1 MITCSVLDERAGLK
15 HEIQAGQLTS
25 GFVEAT
31 SYLLEARG
39 ATDVYVDDIPLA
51 RRAPGVFEWCPGFFA
66 GRVTAHAYAD
76 AALILSFELGVGP
89 SDQKLGEV
97 EFDGMVDALASKW
110 PSLLLG
116 TQGEAGSFGALGQD
130 GSPEVMYLRLRNAL
144 PDFFSAMRKVC
155 RNPIVRLKQER
166 HSVLPHRARRMD
178 LATAREL
185 TKTRYGA
192 QLLAVGSDITAAPSL
207 VSVPFTGLT
216 TDNPP
221 NRHIASRIDALQAAA
236 DRLIRKWSI
245 HNAGGHDPDL
255 QRKLPRRL
263 QVLRAASAELS
274 RIRRAE
280 PFCSVRAAEVSAA
293 GLNAIAAH
301 PDYARASLASWKA
314 LRRGTAGTES
324 EALPFSPTWQ
334 VYERWCFMRIS
345 EELMKQFP
353 AAGWTIRSPLK
364 CVGSIHNATVTLHL
378 QPTFHAWGNRG
389 GHEFRSLSRQREPDI
404 VLTVESG
411 SAAQFLVLDAKYRV
425 SRDNVLDA
433 MSSAHIYNDSLRWR
447 GHTPSG
453 SYLLLPRAGQVDWLR
468 EPSFRDEH
476 QVGVFA
482 LSPTCTDIDL
492 WNTISSFITTSASG

>member
-1 MITCSVLDERAGLK
+1 MITWSILDERTGDKRDIL
-15 HEIQAGQLTS
+15 AGQLTP

-31 SYLLEARG
+31 LYVLEARG
-39 ATDVYVDDIPLA
+39 ATDVYIDDVPLA
-51 RRAPGVFEWCPGFFA
+51 RRAPGMFEWCPGFFS

-76 AALILSFELGVGP
+76 AALILSFQLSVGP

-116 TQGEAGSFGALGQD
+116 TYGEAGSFGADGQE
-130 GSPEVMYLRLRNAL
+130 GSPEVMYLRLRSAL

-155 RNPIVRLKQER
+155 GNPILRLKQER
-166 HSVLPHRARRMD
+166 HAVLPHRAKRMD
-178 LATAREL
+178 RATVREL

-192 QLLAVGSDITAAPSL
+192 QLLAVGSDINAAPSP

-216 TDNPP
+216 TNNPP
-221 NRHIASRIDALQAAA
+221 NRHMASRIDALQAAT
-236 DRLIRKWSI
+236 DRLIGMWSL
-245 HNAGGHDPDL
+245 HNVGGRDPDL
-255 QRKLPRRL
+255 QRKIPRRL

-274 RIRRAE
+274 RIRRAA
-280 PFCSVRAAEVSAA
+280 PFSAVRAAEVSAA

-301 PDYARASLASWKA
+301 PDYARANLSAWRA
-314 LRRGTAGTES
+314 LRRGIAGNAI

-353 AAGWTIRSPLK
+353 DATWTIRSPLK

-389 GHEFRSLSRQREPDI
+389 GHEFRSLSRQREPDM
-404 VLTVESG
+404 VLAVESG
-411 SAAQFLVLDAKYRV
+411 SEVQFLVLDAKYRV

-447 GHTPSG
+447 GHIPSG
-453 SYLLLPRAGQVDWLR
+453 SYLLLPRTGQVDWLR
-468 EPSFRDEH
+468 DASFRDEH
-476 QVGVFA
+476 KVGVFA

-492 WNTISSFITTSASG
+492 WSTIATFINTSAGG